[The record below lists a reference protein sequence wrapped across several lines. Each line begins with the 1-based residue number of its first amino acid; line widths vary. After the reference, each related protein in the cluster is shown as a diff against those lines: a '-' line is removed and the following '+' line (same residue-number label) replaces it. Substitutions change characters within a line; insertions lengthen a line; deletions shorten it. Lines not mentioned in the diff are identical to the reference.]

1 LRRKVPLILEGER
14 MSLVQ
19 FSARSAVIFG
29 ASEGTGLAL
38 AKALSAEVSGIGIV
52 SRSSEKL
59 ARAQGELKGPA
70 KIHAAAADITSTS
83 DTKRAFDACVAA
95 LGPAGIVINCAGAA
109 HPGYFAD
116 LGVEVFE
123 EQFRRH
129 LVGTVN
135 VFKAA
140 IPHLTA
146 QSASTRLV
154 TTASVLGLFGMFGYS
169 AYAASKHA
177 VVGLVSSL
185 RSEYAGTQMR
195 ISVLCPPSIDTPG
208 FAEENKIKPP
218 DVLKAE
224 LKGGVLKPEAVAAA
238 TVRALPKGPALI
250 LPGNEAKLP
259 YLIGRFAPRLLERLT
274 ARPS

>member
-1 LRRKVPLILEGER
+1 
-14 MSLVQ
+14 MSLAQ
-19 FSARSAVIFG
+19 FANRSAIIFG

-38 AKALSAEVSGIGIV
+38 AKALSTQVSGIGII
-52 SRSSEKL
+52 SRSSQKL
-59 ARAQGELKGPA
+59 SRAKSELNTAA
-70 KIHAAAADITSTS
+70 KVHAVAADITSAA
-83 DTKRAFDACVAA
+83 DTKNAFDACVAA
-95 LGPAGIVINCAGAA
+95 LGPAGIVINCAGSA

-123 EQFRRH
+123 DQFRRH
-129 LVGTVN
+129 LIGTVN

-146 QSASTRLV
+146 QSAPTRLV
-154 TTASVLGLFGMFGYS
+154 TTASVLGLFGIFGYS

-177 VVGLVSSL
+177 VVGLVTSL
-185 RSEYAGTQMR
+185 RSEYAGSQMK

-208 FAEENKIKPP
+208 FAEENKIKPA

-238 TVRALPKGPALI
+238 LIRALPKGPALV

-259 YLIGRFAPRLLERLT
+259 YLIGRFAPALLERLT
-274 ARPS
+274 ARPR